1 MNLPPFLLGLALLF
15 WGHQTGI
22 WYPALLLAILL
33 ESARV
38 VKWRFDF
45 SDSDYA
51 RFWDL
56 SNVLFAIAAF
66 YCYVN
71 RDGNNALM
79 ALFQTSA
86 VASTN
91 SAEAGHMVYIFFQWW
106 PLVFFP
112 MAAAQAFGAR
122 AQIPASVFVWLLR
135 GRAPGHTPE
144 LTANIGYPYL
154 GICLLAAGV
163 ANRRD
168 AWFYLGFC
176 LIAGIAL
183 WVTQPRRASNV
194 LWFAL
199 LLLIAKLG
207 YWGHI
212 GLNTSQAAIENA
224 VSNFVARYAG
234 RSTDLSESRTNIG
247 RFGKLKLS
255 GRLVMTVAGTD
266 QLPSLLRDASY
277 TLFKTPTWTLTS
289 RDYNAVTQEIDAATW
304 NLQPIKT
311 PNHEVTL
318 TGFFSRVGG
327 FLPLPHGAMQIEN
340 LPEAN
345 LTTNRFGAVRTA
357 SGGSDF
363 FNCRVRYGKLRTI
376 DSPPDLEDRLVPN
389 FETNA
394 IAIMHK
400 ELQLDGLSELKKIK
414 VITDLFTTD
423 FHYTLYQA
431 KGSWSRPDKSPNPTP
446 LARFLLRTKAGHCE
460 HFATATVLLLRQA
473 GIPARYAT
481 GFAVSEP
488 ERGNTGRFLVRER
501 HAHAW
506 CIYFSETDH
515 AWHELDTTPANWLE
529 AEKEKISAWEPFSDF
544 FTRLWF
550 RFNQWRQA
558 DTKNAWQTYA
568 LWLVAALTAILLY
581 RLLRNKRRAHHP
593 DAAAA
598 AEKLLWP
605 GADSD
610 FYQIEQ
616 HLRELGLHR
625 APGEPPA
632 AWLRRIAQ
640 TPELAYSQLQPILE
654 LHYRYRF
661 DPRGLTPA
669 ARAQLRLAVQSWLQ
683 SPLAGAD
690 AQRL

>member
-22 WYPALLLAILL
+22 WYPALLLAIIL

-45 SDSDYA
+45 SETDYA

-79 ALFQTSA
+79 ALFQTSTT
-86 VASTN
+86 ASTN
-91 SAEAGHMVYIFFQWW
+91 NAEAGHMVYIFFQWW

-122 AQIPASVFVWLLR
+122 EQIPASVFVWLLR
-135 GRAPGHTPE
+135 GRAPGPTPE
-144 LTANIGYPYL
+144 LATNIGYPYL
-154 GICLLAAGV
+154 GVCLLSAGV

-176 LIAGIAL
+176 LIAGLAL
-183 WVTQPRRASNV
+183 WVTQPRRAPRV

-199 LLLIAKLG
+199 LLLVAKLG
-207 YWGHI
+207 YWGHV

-224 VSNFVARYAG
+224 VSNFVARYSG
-234 RSTDLSESRTNIG
+234 RTTDLSEARTGIG

-255 GRLVMTVAGTD
+255 GRLVMTVEGTD
-266 QLPSLLRDASY
+266 HLPSLLRDASY
-277 TLFKTPTWTLTS
+277 TLFKTPVWTLSS
-289 RDYNAVTQEIDAATW
+289 RDYHAVTQEIDSATW
-304 NLQPIKT
+304 NLLPITT
-311 PNHEVTL
+311 PHYEVTL
-318 TGFFSRVGG
+318 SGFFSRVGG
-327 FLPLPHGAMQIEN
+327 FLPSPHGVMQIEN

-345 LTTNRFGAVRTA
+345 LSTNLFGAVRTA
-357 SGGSDF
+357 GGGTDF
-363 FNCRVRYGKLRTI
+363 FNCRVRYGNRRTI
-376 DSPPDLEDRLVPN
+376 DSPPELEDRTVPN

-394 IAIMHK
+394 IAQVHQ
-400 ELQLDGLSELKKIK
+400 ELQLDGLSELKK
-414 VITDLFTTD
+414 VQAITTHFATH
-423 FHYTLYQA
+423 FHYTLFQA
-431 KGSWSRPDKSPNPTP
+431 KSSWNRPDKAPNPTP
-446 LARFLLRTKAGHCE
+446 LANFLLKTKAGHCE

-506 CIYFSETDH
+506 CIYYSAEDH
-515 AWHELDTTPANWLE
+515 AWHELDTTPANWLD
-529 AEKEKISAWEPFSDF
+529 AEKEKISAWEPISDF

-558 DTKNAWQTYA
+558 DTKNSWQTYA
-568 LWLVAALTAILLY
+568 LWIVAALIAILLY
-581 RLLRNKRRAHHP
+581 RLLRNKRRARNLGLE
-593 DAAAA
+593 AAP
-598 AEKLLWP
+598 ENILWP

-625 APGEPPA
+625 APAEPPA
-632 AWLRRIAQ
+632 AWLHRIAQ
-640 TPELAYSQLQPILE
+640 TPELAYSQLQPILG

-661 DPRGLTPA
+661 DPRGLSPA
-669 ARAQLRLAVQSWLQ
+669 ERAQLRAAVQSWLQ
-683 SPLAGAD
+683 KTPATA
-690 AQRL
+690 AAT